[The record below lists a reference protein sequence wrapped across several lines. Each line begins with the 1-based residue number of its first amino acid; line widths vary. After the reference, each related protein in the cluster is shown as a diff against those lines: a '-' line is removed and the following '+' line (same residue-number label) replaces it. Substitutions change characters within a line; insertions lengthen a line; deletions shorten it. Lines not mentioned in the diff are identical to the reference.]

1 MPKQPV
7 ATRLREHAETE
18 MRKLFGR
25 QSSALTLELRALL
38 DRCED
43 MLASEE
49 RMDKELM
56 QLARNKDI
64 CRRLMTIPGVG
75 PICALTFYATVGD
88 PTRFRRSTDIG
99 AYFGLTPKIFQSGL
113 TKRSG
118 RISKM
123 GNVPMRSLLVQ
134 ASMTFMRRSGECP
147 LRDWALRIA
156 QRQGAGKAR
165 VALAR
170 RLGVIMLTL
179 WRNGETYM
187 PDHRFGIVPPS

>member
-1 MPKQPV
+1 MILSAIV
-7 ATRLREHAETE
+7 AIRAERLLRTGVEQELET
-18 MRKLFGR
+18 L
-25 QSSALTLELRALL
+25 S
-38 DRCED
+38 
-43 MLASEE
+43 
-49 RMDKELM
+49 
-56 QLARNKDI
+56 N
-64 CRRLMTIPGVG
+64 
-75 PICALTFYATVGD
+75 
-88 PTRFRRSTDIG
+88 
-99 AYFGLTPKIFQSGL
+99 YFGLTPKIFQSGL

-187 PDHRFGIVPPS
+187 PNHPFGIVPPSS